1 MNFKLFNQKIF
12 SCCLLSCL
20 FMTGC
25 SSNRVIGETTRDLF
39 TKYESGHQ
47 WTTLIEDD
55 VVAFAKPSIPLPN
68 EPTDSIIIAGK
79 QYSYVINKGG
89 GEFVQLLN
97 QLNPQYIQI
106 SRDLDFIAPAA
117 DSNRFSGKFR
127 FAYTP
132 ANGNLSEK
140 EQALFKQ
147 YGVAPCHCINKQEPH
162 RFELSLEGTVYPAI
176 STIQS
181 LQPLSKPYHV
191 RIQYLDYKSGKV
203 PLSTKEKLA
212 HLPLLPFTLTLD
224 AIVLP
229 SKVLGVIYQP

>member
-1 MNFKLFNQKIF
+1 MNFKILNHKIF
-12 SCCLLSCL
+12 ICCLLSGL
-20 FMTGC
+20 VLTGC

-55 VVAFAKPSIPLPN
+55 VIAFGKPAIALPN

-79 QYSYVINKGG
+79 QYSYVIHKGG
-89 GEFVQLLN
+89 AEFVQLLN

-106 SRDLDFIAPAA
+106 SRDLDFIAPAP
-117 DSNRFSGKFR
+117 DSNRFRGQFR
-127 FAYTP
+127 FTYAP
-132 ANGNLSEK
+132 PNGNLSEK

-147 YGVAPCHCINKQEPH
+147 YGIAPCNCIDTQKPH
-162 RFELSLEGTVYPAI
+162 SFELGLEGTVYPAV
-176 STIQS
+176 SNLRS
-181 LQPLSKPYHV
+181 LQPLSKPYRV
-191 RIQYLDYKSGKV
+191 KIQYLDYKSAKV
-203 PLSTKEKLA
+203 QLSTKEKLA

-229 SKVLGVIYQP
+229 SKVLGIIYQP